1 MKRSMKWYL
10 NDFLLYL
17 FQAYIFILLFSHRV
31 LKLPFKF
38 HNKMKLT
45 YCFTLI
51 FIFSIAIINT
61 YGQPVAVSENG
72 RYLVDKEG
80 NPFFY
85 LGDTAW
91 ELFHRL
97 SKPEAVDYL
106 ENRKEKGF
114 TVIQAVVL
122 SQIGGLDVPNA
133 EGHIPLKNNDPA
145 SPNEDYFK
153 LVDYIVEQADA
164 MGLVIGMLPT
174 WGSYW
179 SSLNPDA
186 VIFNTENAYSFGQF
200 LGKRYKD
207 ASLIWIL
214 GGDHNIHT
222 SEERAII
229 DAMAKGL
236 QEGDEGAHL
245 ITFHPRGPGLSSD
258 YFHKT
263 EWLDFNMFQSSHA
276 GHDHDNGLFAEHD
289 YQLKPAKPTL
299 DGEPRYEN
307 IQTGFYFQGFNR
319 QDRFDDY
326 DVRQAAYW
334 SILAGACGHTY
345 GHSSVWQMYDE
356 GRAPIIAA
364 VMPWHVALDHPGA
377 FQMAHVRTLFEARP
391 FSKLVPNQGMI
402 KNGPVTGGGK
412 IRAAVAEDASF
423 AIVYS
428 PRGES
433 FTLDKSIL
441 DARYIKEIWFDPR
454 YGISYHIHTGDTQ
467 SMQTYTPPT
476 SGRGQDWILI
486 IENAESNYPMPGY
499 H

>member
-1 MKRSMKWYL
+1 MKPITSFIT
-10 NDFLLYL
+10 FL
-17 FQAYIFILLFSHRV
+17 ITLL
-31 LKLPFKF
+31 
-38 HNKMKLT
+38 
-45 YCFTLI
+45 
-51 FIFSIAIINT
+51 IIET
-61 YGQPVAVSENG
+61 TFPQPVRVSENG
-72 RYLVDKEG
+72 RYLVTKDG
-80 NPFFY
+80 SPFFY

-97 SKPEAVDYL
+97 NSEEADQYL
-106 ENRKEKGF
+106 ANRAEKGF

-133 EGHIPLKNNDPA
+133 EGHQPLTGQNPA
-145 SPNEDYFK
+145 TPNEEYFNH
-153 LVDYIVEQADA
+153 VDYIVDKAA
-164 MGLVIGMLPT
+164 SMGLVIGMLPT

-179 SSLNPDA
+179 SSLSPDQ
-186 VIFNTENAYSFGQF
+186 VIFTPENAYSFGLF
-200 LGKRYKD
+200 LGKRYKFKPV
-207 ASLIWIL
+207 IWIL

-222 SEERAII
+222 EGERNII

-236 QEGDEGAHL
+236 RAGDGGNHL

-258 YFHKT
+258 YFHNT

-276 GHDHDNGLFAEHD
+276 SHDHDNGLFAEHD
-289 YQLKPAKPTL
+289 YSLEPVKPTL

-307 IQTGFYFQGFNR
+307 LQTGFYLQGFNR

-356 GRAPIIAA
+356 GHQPIIAA
-364 VMPWHVALDHPGA
+364 VIPWHKALDHPGA
-377 FQMAHVRTLFEARP
+377 FQMQHVRTLFEARS
-391 FSKLVPNQGMI
+391 FTKLIPRQEI
-402 KNGPVTGGGK
+402 IRNGPVSGGAK
-412 IRAAVAEDASF
+412 IRASVAADASF

-428 PRGES
+428 PRGERFS
-433 FTLDKSIL
+433 VDKSVIK
-441 DARYIKEIWFDPR
+441 ARYIREIWFDPR
-454 YGISYHIHTGDTQ
+454 YGVSYHLHTGDTKGI
-467 SMQTYTPPT
+467 QTYTPPT

-486 IENAESNYPMPGY
+486 IENAELKLPMPGF